1 VRFSNWAVA
10 HAGGRSAIPVSPIS
24 SSAAPKRSPASLIAW
39 RIACVPIGRMKKRRG
54 PSVHLRRAV
63 IEHRGIDTVITRGE
77 IAAAE

>member
-1 VRFSNWAVA
+1 
-10 HAGGRSAIPVSPIS
+10 
-24 SSAAPKRSPASLIAW
+24 
-39 RIACVPIGRMKKRRG
+39 MKKRRG